1 MLSRL
6 LERIR
11 EPDEDEAPGDTL
23 ELAAAVLF
31 FEVAWAD
38 HEISDAELAVV
49 KHALI
54 SVFDI
59 DDATVDE
66 LLEASKARHDDS
78 VGMYRFTRTIVDA
91 WTLEQRFDLVVQ
103 LWRLAYCDD
112 HLDRYEEA
120 AIRKIAELLYIGH
133 GKFIEAKLTAKQ
145 FAEKG

>member
-6 LERIR
+6 LDRIR
-11 EPDEDEAPGDTL
+11 EPDEDETPVDTL

-38 HEISDAELAVV
+38 HDISDAELAMV
-49 KHALI
+49 KHALV

-66 LLEASKARHDDS
+66 LLEASKERHDDS

-91 WTLEQRFDLVVQ
+91 WTLEQRFNLVVQ

-120 AIRKIAELLYIGH
+120 TIRKIAELLYVGH
-133 GKFIEAKLTAKQ
+133 GKFIEAKLIAKQ

>member
-6 LERIR
+6 LDRIR
-11 EPDEDEAPGDTL
+11 EPAAAETPGDTL

-38 HEISDAELAVV
+38 HEISDAELAMV

-54 SVFDI
+54 SVFGI

-66 LLEASKARHDDS
+66 LLEASKERHDDS

-91 WTLEQRFDLVVQ
+91 WTLEQRFNLVVQ

-133 GKFIEAKLTAKQ
+133 GKFIEAKLIAKQ

>member
-6 LERIR
+6 LDRIR
-11 EPDEDEAPGDTL
+11 EPDEDETPGDTL
-23 ELAAAVLF
+23 QLAAAVLF

-38 HEISDAELAVV
+38 HEISDAELAMV
-49 KHALI
+49 KHALV
-54 SVFDI
+54 SVFGI

-66 LLEASKARHDDS
+66 LLEASKERHDDS

-91 WTLEQRFDLVVQ
+91 WTLEQRFNLVVQ

-120 AIRKIAELLYIGH
+120 AIRKIAELLYVGH
-133 GKFIEAKLTAKQ
+133 GKFIEAKLIAKQ

>member
-6 LERIR
+6 LDRIR
-11 EPDEDEAPGDTL
+11 EPDEDETPGDTL

-38 HEISDAELAVV
+38 HEISDVELAMV
-49 KHALI
+49 KHALV
-54 SVFDI
+54 SVFGI

-66 LLEASKARHDDS
+66 LLEASKERHDDS

-91 WTLEQRFDLVVQ
+91 WTLEQRFNLVVQ

-120 AIRKIAELLYIGH
+120 AIRKIAELLYVGH
-133 GKFIEAKLTAKQ
+133 GKFIEAKLIAKQ